1 MMRKFRK
8 LENESMC
15 DLSVRILSVMSF
27 SKNSFPQYMHF
38 SFNVVVFNTSCLI
51 TNNDL

>member
-15 DLSVRILSVMSF
+15 DLKSF

-38 SFNVVVFNTSCLI
+38 SFNVVVFNTSGLI